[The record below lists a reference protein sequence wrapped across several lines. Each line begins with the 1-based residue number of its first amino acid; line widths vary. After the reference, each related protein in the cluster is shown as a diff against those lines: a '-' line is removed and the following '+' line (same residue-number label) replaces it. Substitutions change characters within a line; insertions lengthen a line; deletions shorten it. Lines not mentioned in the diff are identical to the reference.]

1 MLAVWKVHSSAADEW
16 RETVVRVQHSLQFIL
31 VITNNFQQHVR
42 IEIDKQRKNKD
53 STNIIL
59 TYKT

>member
-31 VITNNFQQHVR
+31 VNNFQQHVR